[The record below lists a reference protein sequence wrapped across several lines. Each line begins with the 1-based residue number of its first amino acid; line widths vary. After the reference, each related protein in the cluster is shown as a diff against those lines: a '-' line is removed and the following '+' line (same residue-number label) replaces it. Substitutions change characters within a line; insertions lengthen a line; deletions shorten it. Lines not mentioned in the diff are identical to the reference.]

1 MSKIGTFVFLK
12 LDGIPLIGETSSA
25 FTSSSDAID
34 VSNKLSGRDT
44 NVEYGRI
51 NRTISVSSIGSTD
64 PDSTKIGF
72 DTAMTAQTAGT
83 KVDFWM
89 THYEDSEAGEASGG
103 YVIITGSAV
112 LTNISQENPDNAPL
126 TFSMDLQVDGTPDID
141 VNTAI
146 TFSTLTADG
155 ASESETTDLLTLT
168 FSADPVG
175 LVAGNI
181 TVTGATK
188 GVLAGTGVSRTLAIS
203 SITVDNGETITVDV
217 SSPEGLAISPKSK
230 TVVVYV
236 A

>member
-1 MSKIGTFVFLK
+1 MSKIGTLVFLK
-12 LDGIPLIGETSSA
+12 LDGIPLVGETSSA
-25 FTSSSDAID
+25 FSSSSDAIY
-34 VSNKLSGRDT
+34 VSNKLSGRNT

-51 NRTISVSSIGSTD
+51 NRTISVSSIASTD
-64 PDSTKIGF
+64 PDATKVGI
-72 DTAMTAQTAGT
+72 DTALAAQEAGT
-83 KVDFWM
+83 KVEFWM
-89 THYEDSEAGEASGG
+89 THYEDSDAEEASGG
-103 YVIITGSAV
+103 HIIITGSAV
-112 LTNISQENPDNAPL
+112 LTNVSEESPDNAAL
-126 TFSMDLQVDGTPDID
+126 TFSLDLQVDGTPDVE

-155 ASESETTDLLTLT
+155 ASETETTDLLTLT

-175 LVAGNI
+175 LVAGDI

-203 SITVDNGETITVDV
+203 SITVANGETITVEV